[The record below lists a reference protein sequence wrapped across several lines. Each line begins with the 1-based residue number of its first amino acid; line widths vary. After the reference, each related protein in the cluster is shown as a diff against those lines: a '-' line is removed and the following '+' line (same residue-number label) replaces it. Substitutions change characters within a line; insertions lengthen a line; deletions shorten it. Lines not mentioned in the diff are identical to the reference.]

1 MAVVARA
8 STNTSTTETANTFFI
23 VPLLI
28 FPISSRYSR
37 LQSGLN
43 DLTLTTISQ
52 YHIFVNILQRFCI
65 IF

>member
-43 DLTLTTISQ
+43 
-52 YHIFVNILQRFCI
+52 VILKSSI
-65 IF
+65 AH